1 MTDSRSEEE
10 ALKFEA
16 DLFED
21 LRRTVRHFR
30 DRPIKIE
37 RLSLVGL
44 PPDTEL
50 AVVFDTGGGLVERRR
65 DPGDRRRQ
73 IVSLTPPGEE
83 ALGRLR
89 AIVKNV
95 EDEFLAPLDA
105 DERRTFHA
113 LLLELARHH
122 DPRCAGKR
130 P

>member
-50 AVVFDTGGGLVERRR
+50 AVVFDM
-65 DPGDRRRQ
+65 
-73 IVSLTPPGEE
+73 E
-83 ALGRLR
+83 AMHAFDTINGQ
-89 AIVKNV
+89 
-95 EDEFLAPLDA
+95 
-105 DERRTFHA
+105 A
-113 LLLELARHH
+113 LL
-122 DPRCAGKR
+122 
-130 P
+130 